1 MSLGDLHVD
10 PAIWNEP
17 DKFMPER
24 FLDDKGQLGT
34 VTNVYP
40 YSIGKYSQGNFTG
53 VTVGTKATNTY
64 RRPPSGS

>member
-10 PAIWNEP
+10 PDIWNEP

-53 VTVGTKATNTY
+53 VWHCRYKGYKYIHTAVL
-64 RRPPSGS
+64 